1 MNYLS
6 SLSLG
11 VAFLFAIAS
20 CNNSGSEEQ
29 LQPLDVS
36 GLAQVESSPKDPA
49 TLLKELEELKE
60 LALSNRMIMLTG
72 ADFMQV
78 QEKLFK
84 KEKIE
89 ADKLLQIKAIIY
101 RFYKNVYVKDGVLYS
116 RAKNGEEIGIREDV
130 FKIYC
135 ENLQELS
142 QGIKEIRKTGEYTD
156 EQIEQ
161 QLNNISLANM
171 VR

>member
-1 MNYLS
+1 
-6 SLSLG
+6 
-11 VAFLFAIAS
+11 
-20 CNNSGSEEQ
+20 
-29 LQPLDVS
+29 
-36 GLAQVESSPKDPA
+36 
-49 TLLKELEELKE
+49 
-60 LALSNRMIMLTG
+60 MITLTG
-72 ADFMQV
+72 ADFMQM

-101 RFYKNVYVKDGVLYS
+101 RFYKNVSVKDGVLYS

-135 ENLQELS
+135 DNLQELTE
-142 QGIKEIRKTGEYTD
+142 GIKEIRKTREYTD
-156 EQIEQ
+156 EEIEQ
-161 QLNNISLANM
+161 QLNNVNLANM